1 MGICGS
7 TPAVKHAKPA
17 PNQNGHLPTTSQ
29 SIPHQQPATAPVI
42 QFQHPGAE
50 AAPVIPKQVTPD
62 LGSVNRE
69 ETPAEP
75 VLSAEP
81 ILSVTLVE
89 EPQARSSFDEPQPGD
104 DFNRQ
109 SLLTGP
115 RLLSEAPAGVLPQAP
130 SEMPYA
136 APFIPPPSL
145 PPPESS
151 QQNAAMSWQP
161 RRRKAVLIGCNY
173 LSIPPA
179 TLKGSVQDASCLYQ
193 LLKVHYSFQADSII
207 FLHDEQ
213 PHADY
218 LPTKANILAA
228 IAWLVRDC
236 EAADS
241 LFFSFSGHGCQPPH
255 PSGGSWDEGILPCD
269 FQQAGPLTDDQLHT
283 AMVRPLRHGVRLHA
297 VIDACQS
304 CPSLNLRCTARA
316 RRDGWSEWQDGAHGH
331 QRQRQVQ
338 LPPDILQQGGV
349 APEMEEPGSASFA
362 SGAGDAVLLTS
373 TGDDDLIDAQ
383 ATMHLPSTGP
393 MSFCLV
399 QAVEQGQSSTYNVLL
414 RAIRYA
420 LKNGPQHF
428 VHTPQLYSSRRLDFN
443 EPVLL

>member
-7 TPAVKHAKPA
+7 TPAVKQAAKPA
-17 PNQNGHLPTTSQ
+17 PTQNGHVNAKPQVSVSRQQEATPHVVTTEPQVVQEAPAISQ
-29 SIPHQQPATAPVI
+29 
-42 QFQHPGAE
+42 
-50 AAPVIPKQVTPD
+50 QV
-62 LGSVNRE
+62 
-69 ETPAEP
+69 EP
-75 VLSAEP
+75 VMMQDMPQGQALSDEP
-81 ILSVTLVE
+81 ILANEHIRVSFPQAGGDFGRTSVTPV
-89 EPQARSSFDEPQPGD
+89 
-104 DFNRQ
+104 
-109 SLLTGP
+109 P
-115 RLLSEAPAGVLPQAP
+115 RLVSEAPPGVLSQIP

-145 PPPESS
+145 PPPEASH
-151 QQNAAMSWQP
+151 QDTAPAWQA
-161 RRRKAVLIGCNY
+161 RRKKAVLIGCNY
-173 LSIPPA
+173 LSIPQA
-179 TLKGSVQDASCLYQ
+179 ALKGCVRDARCLYQ
-193 LLKVHYSFQADSII
+193 LLTVHYGFQADSVI

-213 PHADY
+213 PHAEY

-228 IAWLVRDC
+228 VAWLVTDC
-236 EAADS
+236 QPSDS

-255 PSGGSWDEGILPCD
+255 PTGGSWDEGILPSD
-269 FQQAGPLTDDQLHT
+269 FQQAGPLTDDELHA
-283 AMVRPLRHGVRLHA
+283 AMVKPLRHGVRLHA

-349 APEMEEPGSASFA
+349 APDLAEPESASFA
-362 SGAGDAVLLTS
+362 SGSGDAILLTS

-393 MSFCLV
+393 MAFCLV
-399 QAVEQGQSSTYNVLL
+399 QAVEQGQASTYNVLL

-428 VHTPQLYSSRRLDFN
+428 VHMPQLYSSRRLDFN
-443 EPVLL
+443 EAVLL